1 MAKKATILIA
11 DKEKMLVDLL
21 TRSLTSAETSVLGT
35 TTAEDAARLFDI
47 HEPDLLVIDP
57 TIPNGFALIQ
67 SIQSHFGNPKIV
79 GIASSD
85 EVREQLQRMAVTITA
100 DRNAG
105 LDSLVEAIRK
115 SLKMDLASLGQKEG
129 VRILVTDDEED
140 IRDIL
145 VEFLRGRGYVVS
157 VASDGRDAV
166 AHVAADRSL
175 QIVLLD
181 VNMPRMGGIEA
192 LREIMARDPHPNVI
206 MMTAVADREIARQ
219 ALKAGAFD
227 YILKPFDF
235 ATIEASITA
244 CMSHSEYQK
253 QPWWKRLTSR

>member
-21 TRSLTSAETSVLGT
+21 TRSLTSVETSVFGT
-35 TTAEDAARLFDI
+35 TTAEDAARLFDL

-57 TIPNGFALIQ
+57 TILNGFGLIQ
-67 SIQSHFGNPKIV
+67 SIQSHFGNPKII
-79 GIASSD
+79 GIASSE
-85 EVREQLQRMAVTITA
+85 EVRDQLKSMAVPITV

-105 LDSLVEAIRK
+105 LDALVDAIRE
-115 SLKMDLASLGQKEG
+115 SLKMDLLALGQKEG

-140 IRDIL
+140 IRDVL
-145 VEFLRGRGYVVS
+145 VEFLKGCGYVVS
-157 VASDGRDAV
+157 VAPDGRGAV
-166 AHVAADRSL
+166 ERVAADRSL
-175 QIVLLD
+175 QLVLLD

-235 ATIEASITA
+235 ATIEASIAA
-244 CMSHSEYQK
+244 CMSHIEYQK
-253 QPWWKRLTSR
+253 QPWWKRLTGR